1 MVCRDC
7 GKELDETNM
16 VVGTSQ
22 ETGEKVY
29 FCTECFEKRNGVSI
43 DTYERRKL
51 IMKIVPFIALLAAY
65 ILISNVYVDMIVYFF
80 LSMIVVEGFAESL
93 GNDLIKL
100 IAIFIM
106 PFAFNHFSLAYHI
119 FLFGFLLQLMG
130 FDERKVFDMS
140 ALRRKYGIVFTVI
153 GFALM
158 IAGAIMGAYNL
169 LK

>member
-1 MVCRDC
+1 MLCRDC

-16 VVGTSQ
+16 VVGTSR

-29 FCTECFEKRNGVSI
+29 FCEECFEKRNGISI

-51 IMKIVPFIALLAAY
+51 TMKIIPFVALLAAY
-65 ILISNVYVDMIVYFF
+65 IVVSNTYVSMIVYFF

-100 IAIFIM
+100 AAIVIM

-130 FDERKVFDMS
+130 FDERKVLEMS
-140 ALRRKYGIVFTVI
+140 GLRRRYGIVFTVV

-158 IAGAIMGAYNL
+158 ILGAIMGAYNIL
-169 LK
+169 R

>member
-16 VVGTSQ
+16 VVGTSR

-51 IMKIVPFIALLAAY
+51 IMKIVPFIALLATY

-93 GNDLIKL
+93 GNDMIKL

-106 PFAFNHFSLAYHI
+106 PFAFN
-119 FLFGFLLQLMG
+119 
-130 FDERKVFDMS
+130 
-140 ALRRKYGIVFTVI
+140 
-153 GFALM
+153 
-158 IAGAIMGAYNL
+158 
-169 LK
+169 

>member
-100 IAIFIM
+100 AAIVIM
-106 PFAFNHFSLAYHI
+106 PFAFNHLFARLSRFSVWVPVA
-119 FLFGFLLQLMG
+119 
-130 FDERKVFDMS
+130 
-140 ALRRKYGIVFTVI
+140 AYGI
-153 GFALM
+153 
-158 IAGAIMGAYNL
+158 
-169 LK
+169 

>member
-1 MVCRDC
+1 
-7 GKELDETNM
+7 M
-16 VVGTSQ
+16 VVGTSR

-43 DTYERRKL
+43 DTYERRKFL
-51 IMKIVPFIALLAAY
+51 MKIVPFIALLAAY

-106 PFAFNHFSLAYHI
+106 PFVFNHFSLAYHI